1 MNANTVHQHGKMR
14 EERPVVWGTGAKRA
28 VAAQRQ
34 VTRPAFHMSRPKVS
48 RLFPCG
54 CLAKGGSEEDSAL
67 TKVKF
72 TAKEPA
78 VLPFAHLWH
87 VNNVT
92 DEIHTKLAED
102 RATKL

>member
-1 MNANTVHQHGKMR
+1 MGHGSQESSGRTEAGNKTSF
-14 EERPVVWGTGAKRA
+14 PH
-28 VAAQRQ
+28 
-34 VTRPAFHMSRPKVS
+34 VTSKGQQALS
-48 RLFPCG
+48 CG